1 MSTGGTLVYV
11 PDDALAWTPAELVER
26 AEDGSAVVR
35 LHTIDGVPRPGATAN
50 LKPDSPISLQNDGS
64 DGRPEKEPA
73 SDLTTL
79 GHLHE
84 ASILY
89 NLRKR
94 HSSLQPYTYVWHGA
108 AWVRLCK

>member
-1 MSTGGTLVYV
+1 MAAGTLVYV
-11 PDDALAWTPAELVER
+11 PDDTLAWSPAELIER
-26 AEDGSAVVR
+26 TSDGSAVIR
-35 LHTIDGVPRPGATAN
+35 LHTIDGAPRPGSNGTIT
-50 LKPDSPISLQNDGS
+50 LKPESPISLQNVGS
-64 DGRPEKEPA
+64 DGRPEATPA

-94 HSSLQPYTYVWHGA
+94 HGNLQPYT
-108 AWVRLCK
+108 

>member
-1 MSTGGTLVYV
+1 MSGGTLVYV

-35 LHTIDGVPRPGATAN
+35 LHTIEGVPRSAATVT
-50 LKPDSPISLQNDGS
+50 LKPDSPISLQNVGS
-64 DGRPEKEPA
+64 DGRPEKDPA
-73 SDLTTL
+73 ADLTTL

-94 HSSLQPYTYVWHGA
+94 HGSLQPYT
-108 AWVRLCK
+108 